1 MDATQSNKINIF
13 KTDLSYK
20 VTSHKLFFTIRV
32 AIAIVFS
39 RYASDKVRYIVDN
52 FVKLLK
58 INAITQLILS
68 QSSAS
73 VVLSIND

>member
-1 MDATQSNKINIF
+1 
-13 KTDLSYK
+13 
-20 VTSHKLFFTIRV
+20 V

-39 RYASDKVRYIVDN
+39 GYASDKVIYIADN

-58 INAITQLILS
+58 MNAITQLIFS